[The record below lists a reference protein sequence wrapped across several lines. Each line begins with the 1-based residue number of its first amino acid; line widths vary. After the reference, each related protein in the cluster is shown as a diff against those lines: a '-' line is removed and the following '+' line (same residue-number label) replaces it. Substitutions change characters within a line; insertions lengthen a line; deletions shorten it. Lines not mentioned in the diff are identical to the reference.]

1 MSQEARANVVAT
13 FDDPREAESAA
24 RALKAE
30 GFASSA
36 IITSEIKPIG
46 PSAGEQIENGA
57 SAGTLA
63 GASIGALM
71 GAGFLVAGLV
81 PGTVMASAASALL
94 VTTASGAIAGT
105 AFGAAIG
112 GPAILPDENEMSGCT
127 VMTVLADDRSG
138 EAADILRQNGAAA
151 AQAVA
156 R

>member
-1 MSQEARANVVAT
+1 MSQEAQANVVAT
-13 FDDPREAESAA
+13 FDDPHDAEAAA
-24 RALKAE
+24 QALKAE

-36 IITSEIKPIG
+36 IIVMEIKPVP
-46 PSAGEQIENGA
+46 PSAGRQIENGA

-71 GAGFLVAGLV
+71 GTGFLVAGLV
-81 PGTVMASAASALL
+81 PGMVMASAASALL
-94 VTTASGAIAGT
+94 VSTASGAIAGT

-112 GPAILPDENEMSGCT
+112 GPAILPDENEMSGRT

-138 EAADILRQNGAAA
+138 EAADILRQNGAAD

>member
-13 FDDPREAESAA
+13 FDDPREAEAA
-24 RALKAE
+24 SRALTAE

-36 IITSEIKPIG
+36 IINSEIEPIG

-63 GASIGALM
+63 GTSIGALM
-71 GAGFLVAGLV
+71 GAGFLAAGVV
-81 PGTVMASAASALL
+81 PGMVMASAASALL

-112 GPAILPDENEMSGCT
+112 GATILPDENEIAGRT
-127 VMTVLADDRSG
+127 VMTVLADDRSA
-138 EAADILRQNGAAA
+138 EATHILRQNGAAD

>member
-13 FDDPREAESAA
+13 FGDPREAESAA
-24 RALKAE
+24 QALQAE

-36 IITSEIKPIG
+36 ISTSEIKPTI

-71 GAGFLVAGLV
+71 GAGFLVAGVV
-81 PGTVMASAASALL
+81 PGMVMASAASALL

-112 GPAILPDENEMSGCT
+112 GPANLPEENKLGGRT
-127 VMTVLADDRSG
+127 VMTVLADDRSA
-138 EAADILRQNGAAA
+138 EATDILRQNGAAD